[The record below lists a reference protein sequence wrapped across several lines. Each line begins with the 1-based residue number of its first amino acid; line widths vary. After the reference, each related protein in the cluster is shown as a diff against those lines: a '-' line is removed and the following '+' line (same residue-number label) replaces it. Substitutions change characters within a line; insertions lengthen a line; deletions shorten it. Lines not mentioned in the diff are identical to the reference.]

1 MDGAKE
7 KKQVH
12 IWINAHTN
20 GALHTIYKIKIEQ
33 KHSYRH
39 AHTHTYQE
47 IIWKQRSRLAKKDL
61 REIINEKAF
70 VIQHE
75 TEYYHCWLDR
85 NIGWIGEKKKN
96 WKT

>member
-39 AHTHTYQE
+39 AHTH
-47 IIWKQRSRLAKKDL
+47 IKRLFENKD
-61 REIINEKAF
+61 
-70 VIQHE
+70 Q
-75 TEYYHCWLDR
+75 D
-85 NIGWIGEKKKN
+85 
-96 WKT
+96 